1 MRYSWYLLWACSSSK
16 EWTSEWDKLCLL
28 SEWEWGYSYPNG
40 SVNETLVEWT
50 EGLTEGK
57 EHEALEWAEWRY
69 LYTWFQTKGKDC
81 VKEWTWGVKTD
92 WMLFMISEETARRK
106 EPKVNDWEWS
116 ELLLCKEERTNGVTE
131 GDIHLK
137 ESELPN
143 EQMDWRLKHNLCVF
157 IWRTEGAIPLGSW
170 NEATVR
176 EWDLT
181 QRYIVCGRM
190 NWVNETNNQRLG
202 SLVSCEW
209 ASLVSDWVS
218 KRRSESDWLN
228 AVYEKWINSKKL
240 CLVRNGKRVLERAK
254 EWSAHTFLCLFPC
267 EWKTQ

>member
-1 MRYSWYLLWACSSSK
+1 MKLTHLCRAERYL
-16 EWTSEWDKLCLL
+16 WTSEWDKLCLL

-50 EGLTEGK
+50 EGLTE
-57 EHEALEWAEWRY
+57 
-69 LYTWFQTKGKDC
+69 GKDC

-131 GDIHLK
+131 GEIHLK

-170 NEATVR
+170 NEVKRSDCSWMRPHTKIHSV
-176 EWDLT
+176 WS
-181 QRYIVCGRM
+181 
-190 NWVNETNNQRLG
+190 NEL
-202 SLVSCEW
+202 
-209 ASLVSDWVS
+209 
-218 KRRSESDWLN
+218 SE
-228 AVYEKWINSKKL
+228 
-240 CLVRNGKRVLERAK
+240 RNK
-254 EWSAHTFLCLFPC
+254 
-267 EWKTQ
+267 

>member
-1 MRYSWYLLWACSSSK
+1 MTENEVSSCYAKKSERMVWLNYLW
-16 EWTSEWDKLCLL
+16 
-28 SEWEWGYSYPNG
+28 
-40 SVNETLVEWT
+40 VV
-50 EGLTEGK
+50 
-57 EHEALEWAEWRY
+57 
-69 LYTWFQTKGKDC
+69 
-81 VKEWTWGVKTD
+81 
-92 WMLFMISEETARRK
+92 
-106 EPKVNDWEWS
+106 
-116 ELLLCKEERTNGVTE
+116 
-131 GDIHLK
+131 K

-190 NWVNETNNQRLG
+190 NWVNETNNQRLV
-202 SLVSCEW
+202 VSERLW
-209 ASLVSDWVS
+209 VSDWVS

-254 EWSAHTFLCLFPC
+254 EWSFVKRTHKQRCVSVPKERTSEGTSRVKDWRLTALILCC
-267 EWKTQ
+267 VGSQ

>member
-1 MRYSWYLLWACSSSK
+1 MSWVKVLYLVPDQREGLCEGMNLRCKDWLNAVYDKWRNSK
-16 EWTSEWDKLCLL
+16 KE
-28 SEWEWGYSYPNG
+28 G
-40 SVNETLVEWT
+40 T
-50 EGLTEGK
+50 EGEWLRMK
-57 EHEALEWAEWRY
+57 WALAMQRRANEWCDWRS
-69 LYTWFQTKGKDC
+69 KD
-81 VKEWTWGVKTD
+81 
-92 WMLFMISEETARRK
+92 
-106 EPKVNDWEWS
+106 
-116 ELLLCKEERTNGVTE
+116 
-131 GDIHLK
+131 LK

>member
-1 MRYSWYLLWACSSSK
+1 MTENEVSSCYAKKSERMVWLNYLW
-16 EWTSEWDKLCLL
+16 
-28 SEWEWGYSYPNG
+28 
-40 SVNETLVEWT
+40 VV
-50 EGLTEGK
+50 
-57 EHEALEWAEWRY
+57 
-69 LYTWFQTKGKDC
+69 
-81 VKEWTWGVKTD
+81 
-92 WMLFMISEETARRK
+92 
-106 EPKVNDWEWS
+106 
-116 ELLLCKEERTNGVTE
+116 
-131 GDIHLK
+131 K

-254 EWSAHTFLCLFPC
+254 EWSAQRRVTDWSYMQIAEGRSDNSLQENEQTKVAIVLVRLCIIVC
-267 EWKTQ
+267 EWALVFFNKI